1 MNYVKDHELISSA
14 KSSAKTKFNTCCYD
28 VIGQGFLILLNS

>member
-1 MNYVKDHELISSA
+1 MNYVKDHEPISSA
-14 KSSAKTKFNTCCYD
+14 KSSANTKFNTCCYD